1 MHFGQILQKES
12 WPYSVMSVFGC
23 TQFQIRHFYG
33 GSPSSSVCG
42 NQCVFQIGQK
52 PLLWLHFQCAAEC
65 VVEHGGKLS
74 LIIESAAF
82 SVKCVLLHRG
92 VGLADFLSATCLW
105 ETNTLTHPC
114 API

>member
-1 MHFGQILQKES
+1 
-12 WPYSVMSVFGC
+12 MSVFGC
-23 TQFQIRHFYG
+23 TQFQMRHFYG

-92 VGLADFLSATCLW
+92 VGLADFLSIVLPVFGKQIRSP
-105 ETNTLTHPC
+105 TLVLQSDC
-114 API
+114 QL